1 MRTLH
6 IISSIDA
13 RYGGPAEVLKRLA
26 AELGVSGHSVDVVCL
41 DAPTHVD
48 QDDAAFGRVI
58 RLGHQAGKYAFS
70 LPLIRWLT
78 AHAKEYDAIVVDGL
92 WQFHGAAALV
102 ALRPRKIPYFVVPHG
117 MLDPWFNNA
126 HPLKYVKKLVYWT
139 IIERHLIGGAKAVLF
154 TAQSERELARKAF
167 PLYKARETVVVI
179 GTAPPPA
186 ARGVDVQQWRSAR
199 ALDKTRII
207 LFLGRI
213 HEKKGCDLLIR
224 SFRDLQSM
232 GHRYHLVIAGPDES
246 GLEEKL
252 RDLAAELGIAD
263 MITWTGLVKGSDKWS
278 LLRCADVLVL
288 PSHQENFGLVVS
300 EALACGVPVL
310 LTYKVGV
317 WPEVVADG
325 AGLADEDTQG
335 GITRLL
341 MRWATMSDEDKAA
354 MRSAA
359 ERCFNERYHV
369 KRVAQNYVAL
379 VGGINASL
387 CVSRP
392 IG

>member
-1 MRTLH
+1 
-6 IISSIDA
+6 
-13 RYGGPAEVLKRLA
+13 
-26 AELGVSGHSVDVVCL
+26 
-41 DAPTHVD
+41 
-48 QDDAAFGRVI
+48 
-58 RLGHQAGKYAFS
+58 
-70 LPLIRWLT
+70 
-78 AHAKEYDAIVVDGL
+78 
-92 WQFHGAAALV
+92 
-102 ALRPRKIPYFVVPHG
+102 
-117 MLDPWFNNA
+117 
-126 HPLKYVKKLVYWT
+126 
-139 IIERHLIGGAKAVLF
+139 
-154 TAQSERELARKAF
+154 
-167 PLYKARETVVVI
+167 VVI

-379 VGGINASL
+379 VGGIDASL